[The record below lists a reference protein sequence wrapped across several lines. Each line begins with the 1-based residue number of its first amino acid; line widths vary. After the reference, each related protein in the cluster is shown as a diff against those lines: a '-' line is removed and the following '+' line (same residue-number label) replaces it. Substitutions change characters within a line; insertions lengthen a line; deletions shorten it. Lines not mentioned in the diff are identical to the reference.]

1 MALFGMGD
9 GSLAGVGLS
18 IEGNVVKYAEVLHSG
33 GRFRIGQ
40 WGMRWFGGPEDEPA
54 PDAALEDEESGEGTE
69 PPSGWGP
76 LMQPWTL
83 GVLRKFKRA
92 PVFASFSDRDVL
104 TKFITLPELTA
115 QEVARMVEL
124 RQREYLPM
132 PNADIVYDFSI
143 VRFAMS
149 TPAAEQGEDI
159 KDMFRGP
166 AQESELRVA
175 VAGVERGIY
184 LAYREAIAQEGVI
197 LRSLETN
204 QAAITRGTNSI
215 LGSDRSLTYAVLYL
229 SDTYS
234 IVNFVVEGG
243 LYYSRVLEQGLQDLS
258 HDEAGRRRA
267 DRLLREIYRS
277 VDFFSVESRGVS
289 VETLYLANGG
299 TQPDPGISRRIQY
312 FLSERLAT
320 DVMTLQEVAE
330 EKEDFSPPGGLLAGS
345 LLLPLGLGLRAV
357 SEVGT

>member
-1 MALFGMGD
+1 MAGLGFSVEGD
-9 GSLAGVGLS
+9 
-18 IEGNVVKYAEVLHSG
+18 VVRYAEVLQG
-33 GRFRIGQ
+33 DGRVRIGR
-40 WGMRWFGGPEDEPA
+40 WGMRWFGGPEEDPDTEAVTAGVPDEP
-54 PDAALEDEESGEGTE
+54 GGTPE

-92 PVFASFSDRDVL
+92 PVFASLSDRDVL

-124 RQREYLPM
+124 RRGEYLPM

-143 VRFAMS
+143 VRFAMAA
-149 TPAAEQGEDI
+149 PADEEGEDVR
-159 KDMFRGP
+159 KMFSGP

-204 QAAITRGTNSI
+204 QAAISRGTNFI
-215 LGSDRSLTYAVLYL
+215 LGPEHHLTYAVLYL
-229 SDTYS
+229 GDTYS

-243 LYYSRVLEQGLQDLS
+243 LYYSRVLEQGLQDLT

-267 DRLLREIYRS
+267 DRLLREIFRS

-289 VETLYLANGG
+289 VDTLYLANGG
-299 TQPDPGISRRIQY
+299 TQPDPGVSKRIQY
-312 FLSERLAT
+312 FLAERLST
-320 DVMTLQEVAE
+320 EVVTLQEVAE
-330 EKEDFSPPGGLLAGS
+330 EREGFTPPSGLLAGS
-345 LLLPLGLGLRAV
+345 LLLPLGLGLRSV
-357 SEVGT
+357 SEVGV